1 MIKPFASRPRDT
13 RNDFSWPDKE
23 KRIRKQE
30 FRCVGYKRKCS
41 KKLFV
46 KYLKGKNRYSLD
58 DNAVEIA
65 EFDHKRSSK
74 GLATNEDN
82 RFSNCQALCPACHK
96 RKSSADQASPKRRKN
111 MKDGQEVRQARKL
124 QSKAQA
130 RKEVDKYTFRLGE
143 I

>member
-1 MIKPFASRPRDT
+1 MIKPFASGPRDT

-46 KYLKGKNRYSLD
+46 KYLKDKNRYSLD
-58 DNAVEIA
+58 RGAEIA
-65 EFDHKRSSK
+65 EFDHKIGGK
-74 GLATNEDN
+74 ELAANEDN
-82 RFSNCQALCPACHK
+82 SFSNCQALCPACHR
-96 RKSSADQASPKRRKN
+96 RKSSADQGSNKIKGKMRKRQESSRAKKMPSLKKQLRKSN
-111 MKDGQEVRQARKL
+111 FGSFK
-124 QSKAQA
+124 
-130 RKEVDKYTFRLGE
+130 

>member
-1 MIKPFASRPRDT
+1 MIKPFASGPRDT
-13 RNDFSWPDKE
+13 RNDFLWPDKE

-46 KYLKGKNRYSLD
+46 KYLKGKNRYSLEGG
-58 DNAVEIA
+58 AEIA
-65 EFDHKRSSK
+65 EFDHKRGSK
-74 GLATNEDN
+74 GLATNADN

-130 RKEVDKYTFRLGE
+130 RKEVDKYSKPFGY
-143 I
+143 

>member
-1 MIKPFASRPRDT
+1 MIKPFASGPRDT
-13 RNDFSWPDKE
+13 RNDFSWPDKI
-23 KRIRKQE
+23 KRIEKQE

-111 MKDGQEVRQARKL
+111 MREGQKSSSAKKL
-124 QSKAQA
+124 ISKAQ
-130 RKEVDKYTFRLGE
+130 RNKEVDKYSKPFE
-143 I
+143 Y

>member
-1 MIKPFASRPRDT
+1 MIKPFASGPRDT
-13 RNDFSWPDKE
+13 RNDFSWPDKI
-23 KRIRKQE
+23 KRIEKQE

-65 EFDHKRSSK
+65 EFDHKKSSK

>member
-1 MIKPFASRPRDT
+1 MIKPFASGPRDT

-65 EFDHKRSSK
+65 EFDHKSSNN
-74 GLATNEDN
+74 ANN
-82 RFSNCQALCPACHK
+82 SFSNCQALCPACHR
-96 RKSSADQASPKRRKN
+96 RKSSADQGSNKIKGKMRKRQESSMAKKMPSLKKQLRKSDFESF
-111 MKDGQEVRQARKL
+111 K
-124 QSKAQA
+124 
-130 RKEVDKYTFRLGE
+130 